1 MLYEI
6 VTLSL
11 RVGAVPAALAGVKA
25 DSERGG
31 NAQLLGCWSTEIG
44 DLNKVLLLRAYSDDA
59 AMHKERLRLYGEVDP
74 FGAGEA
80 MLDMRLEAYALFP
93 WAPAPQPGRY
103 GAIYEIRT
111 YTLKPGGLPPSIA
124 GWEAAVPGRERYSR
138 LLGPMYGLDG
148 APRFTHIWPYA
159 SLEARAK
166 ARAEAVAAGIWPPR
180 DGPLWLKEMRSTLA
194 VPAAFS
200 PLA

>member
-11 RVGAVPAALAGVKA
+11 RVGGVPAALAGVKA

-31 NAQLLGCWSTEIG
+31 DAQFLGCWTAEIG
-44 DLNKVLLLRAYSDDA
+44 ELNTLLLLRAYSDAA
-59 AMHKERLRLYGEVDP
+59 AMQAERLRLYGDVNP

-80 MLDMRLEAYALFP
+80 ILDMRCEAYAPFP
-93 WAPAPQPGRY
+93 WALAPQPGRY
-103 GAIYEIRT
+103 GAIYEFRT
-111 YTLKPGGLPPSIA
+111 YTLKPGGLPATIA
-124 GWEAAVPGRERYSR
+124 GWEAAVPARERFSR
-138 LLGPMYGLDG
+138 LLLPMYALDG

-159 SLEARAK
+159 NLEARAK